1 MAVFTPTVRTI
12 HLVASMLAA
21 VAILFIATTGVLL
34 NHSKTLKLDEAD
46 PVIVQ
51 AAVPL
56 ELLEKPDAD
65 ALEAFLRQGRDIPG
79 TRDVFEADEDCPI
92 RLVFRAP
99 GCVTDVS
106 IQREDGQAEIQTT
119 SFGTVGALSDLH
131 RGKNAGDRWRD
142 LLDVAALL
150 LALSALTG
158 IALGFSLPKR
168 RLLTLI
174 FLLLGAAG
182 AVGAYLYWVAW

>member
-1 MAVFTPTVRTI
+1 VAVFVPTVRTF

-21 VAILFIATTGVLL
+21 VALLFIATTGVLL
-34 NHSKTLKLDEAD
+34 NHAKKLKLDEAD

-51 AAVPL
+51 ATVPL

-65 ALEAFLRQGRDIPG
+65 ALEAFLRRDRVIPG
-79 TRDVFEADEDCPI
+79 TREVFEADEDCPV

-119 SFGTVGALSDLH
+119 SYGTIGVLSDLH
-131 RGKNAGDRWRD
+131 RGKNSGDRWHH
-142 LLDVAALL
+142 LLDVAALF

-182 AVGAYLYWVAW
+182 AVGAYLYLVAW